1 MTGPRRVFLISLGCA
16 KNRVDSEHI
25 IGDLER
31 SGYEPTDRIQE
42 AHVVVVNTCGFIRE
56 AVEESVETILD
67 AVSLKER
74 GEFEKLVVC
83 GCLVQRYGYK
93 LMREIPEVDGWLGTG
108 ELHRVPE
115 VLTNRKDAG
124 RIPFYIGRPVSLPD
138 HSEPRV
144 QTMPAGTAYLR
155 IAEGCS
161 HGCTYC
167 LIPQLRGPYR
177 SRRLSSLIREAEG
190 LVSRGVKEIN
200 LIAQDIT
207 RYGTDLGDV
216 RLEDLLERLAG
227 VKGLR
232 WIRLLYG
239 HPGGISDRLLDM
251 VRSCENIC
259 SYLDLPLQHADP
271 EILKA
276 MGRDPESPCHLVER
290 IRNRMPDITLRTT
303 VMVGFPG
310 ETPRHFE
317 ALHEFV
323 KTAEFDHLGV
333 FVFSREKGT
342 RACRLGR
349 KVPEAVARERLD
361 RLMTLQSR
369 IARKKKEQLLQTVL
383 PVLVEGVSPETPFL
397 LEGRTAGM
405 APEVDG
411 RVFINKGAAEPG
423 EIVSVKI
430 QEAYSY
436 DLIGEIAD
444 DPAGIGGE
452 LTWPHARGGLSA

>member
-25 IGDLER
+25 LGDLER
-31 SGYEPTDRIQE
+31 SGYEPTDRVQE

-56 AVEESVETILD
+56 AVEESVETIMDL
-67 AVSLKER
+67 VSLKEK
-74 GEFEKLVVC
+74 GDFEKLVVC

-108 ELHRVPE
+108 ELHRIPE
-115 VLTNRKDAG
+115 VLADPKDAG
-124 RIPFYIGRPVSLPD
+124 RTPFYINRPVSLPD
-138 HSEPRV
+138 HSWPRV

-161 HGCTYC
+161 HACTYC
-167 LIPQLRGPYR
+167 LIPRLRGPYR
-177 SRRLSSLIREAEG
+177 SRMPESLIAEAEG
-190 LVSRGVKEIN
+190 MVSRGVKEIS

-216 RLEDLLERLAG
+216 RLEDLLEGLAAIR
-227 VKGLR
+227 GLR

-239 HPGGISDRLLDM
+239 HPDGISDRLLDM
-251 VRSCENIC
+251 IRSYENIC
-259 SYLDLPLQHADP
+259 SYLDLPLQHADS
-271 EILKA
+271 EVLKA
-276 MGRDPESPCHLVER
+276 MGRDPASPHHLVER
-290 IRNRMPDITLRTT
+290 IRNRVPDITLRTT
-303 VMVGFPG
+303 LMVGFPG
-310 ETPRHFE
+310 ETPRHFD
-317 ALHEFV
+317 ALYEFV
-323 KTAEFDHLGV
+323 KKVEFDHLGV
-333 FVFSREKGT
+333 FVFSSEKGT

-349 KVPEAVARERLD
+349 KVPETVARARMD
-361 RLMTLQSR
+361 RLMSLQSR

-383 PVLVEGVSPETPFL
+383 PVLVSGVSPETPFL

-411 RVFINKGAAEPG
+411 RVFINKGTAEPG
-423 EIVSVKI
+423 EIVPVKI

-444 DPAGIGGE
+444 DPAGMRE
-452 LTWPHARGGLSA
+452 ETTRRFARGGLDG